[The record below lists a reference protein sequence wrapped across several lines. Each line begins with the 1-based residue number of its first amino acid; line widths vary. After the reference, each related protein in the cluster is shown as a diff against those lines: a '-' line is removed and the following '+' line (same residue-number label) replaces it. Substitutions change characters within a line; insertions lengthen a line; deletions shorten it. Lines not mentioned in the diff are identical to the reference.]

1 MSSTLTSHNPQ
12 SRKPLTPVERS
23 QRRRLILQDGL
34 ALLSLTAIT
43 ICIAVLTYFFFNS
56 FREHRRVLEKR
67 WYARGQKALSSGR
80 PQDAVQDFRSAL
92 SLSTA
97 NVRYE
102 MSLAEA
108 LASAGRT
115 DEAYAYF
122 STLHEAEPGDGFL
135 NLQLARLEVRRK
147 NPSAAIDFYRSA
159 LNGAWGGHGTARRLG
174 IRLELAR
181 YLLSLGKLNDAQGE
195 LLTAEGNSLDNPAAL
210 YSIAELLR
218 KAEDPSD
225 AWTAY
230 QRVVRHPGTDR
241 GLALE
246 ALLGEAE
253 VASSMGQYKRAA
265 LALDRYTARQRMH
278 PVATAPEQKKQV
290 AAQLARLQRML
301 QLIPFYGL
309 QPKQRARRILMEASI
324 AHKRFLDCTAHLQAA
339 TPQAQPAPSAG
350 GSPVQA
356 NPAPAKGQVA
366 QPSPPAPDAT
376 GMSALA
382 LRWQQLSPFDAPA
395 LGGNADLEQNLVD
408 LINQTEILT
417 AKVCGAPTGD
427 DTLLLQLAQ
436 VPDKTE

>member
-1 MSSTLTSHNPQ
+1 MGASLTSRNSQ

-34 ALLSLTAIT
+34 ALLGLTAIT

-67 WYARGQKALSSGR
+67 WYARGQKALASGH
-80 PQDAVQDFRSAL
+80 PDDAVQDFRSAL

-97 NVRYE
+97 NVSYE

-108 LASAGRT
+108 LAAAGRI

-122 STLHEAEPGDGFL
+122 STLHDAEPGDGFL
-135 NLQLARLEVRRK
+135 NLQLARLEVRRN

-159 LNGAWGGHGTARRLG
+159 LNGAWRGHGTARRLD
-174 IRLELAR
+174 IRLELAK
-181 YLLSLGKLNDAQGE
+181 YLLSLGKTNEAQGE

-210 YSIAELLR
+210 YSIAQLLR
-218 KAEDPSD
+218 QADDPSD

-230 QRVVRHPGTDR
+230 QRVARHPSADR
-241 GLALE
+241 GLVLQ

-253 VASSMGQYKRAA
+253 VATSMGQYKRAA
-265 LALDRYTARQRMH
+265 LALDRYMARQRLH
-278 PVATAPEQKKQV
+278 PFPTPPEQKKQV
-290 AAQLARLQRML
+290 AAELTRLQRML

-309 QPKQRARRILMEASI
+309 QPKQRARRILMEAAI
-324 AHKRFLDCTAHLQAA
+324 AHQRFLDCASQIHL
-339 TPQAQPAPSAG
+339 
-350 GSPVQA
+350 
-356 NPAPAKGQVA
+356 APAAAPASQPPNRPA
-366 QPSPPAPDAT
+366 SAQSQPSPGQQPAQPGTPPPDPT
-376 GMSALA
+376 GMSALG
-382 LRWQQLSPFDAPA
+382 LKWQQLGSFDAPA

-408 LINQTEILT
+408 LIDQTEIVT
-417 AKVCGAPTGD
+417 AKVCGPPTGD
-427 DTLLLQLAQ
+427 DALLLQLAQ